1 MDTYKV
7 VYGAYNTIE
16 EHEICLPK
24 GTKLLYE
31 DGVFSGKLNKGHN
44 YYLACFKK
52 DDIDE
57 ETLEKITD
65 TYFVCLYEICDL
77 YFVEYPNI
85 KFIGETPEFYTPEE
99 FMGEFRIRDYY
110 FITKRI
116 PSLIELGI
124 SDEDLYN
131 NSVLLKE
138 KVEELTKICSISK
151 ITEIKGPC
159 SIRMFEVANHHR
171 LFNKPDY
178 LIHESYYFGIGYLDS
193 ETERLS
199 DSYNYRLFVEKEDVD
214 STLEKMMNEMIT
226 NVIDRRKL

>member
-7 VYGAYNTIE
+7 VYGAYNAIE

-31 DGVFSGKLNKGHN
+31 DGVFRTKLNKGHN
-44 YYLACFKK
+44 FYLACFKK

-57 ETLEKITD
+57 ETFEKITD
-65 TYFVCLYEICDL
+65 KYFVYLHEICDL

-99 FMGEFRIRDYY
+99 FMDDFRFRDYY
-110 FITKRI
+110 FILKRV
-116 PSLIELGI
+116 PSLVELDV
-124 SDEDLYN
+124 SDDELFN

-138 KVEELTKICSISK
+138 KVEELTKISTISK

-159 SIRMFEVANHHR
+159 SIRMFEVVNYHR

-178 LIHESYYFGIGYLDS
+178 GIYENYGLDISYLDS

-199 DSYNYRLFVEKEDVD
+199 GSYNYRLFVEKEDVD
-214 STLEKMMNEMIT
+214 STVVWKEEYSL
-226 NVIDRRKL
+226 